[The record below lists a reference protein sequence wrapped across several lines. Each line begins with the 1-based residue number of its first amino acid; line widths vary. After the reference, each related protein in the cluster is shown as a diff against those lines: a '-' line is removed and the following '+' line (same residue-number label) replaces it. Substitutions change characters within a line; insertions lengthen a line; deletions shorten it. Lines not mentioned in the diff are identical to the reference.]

1 MSTINDK
8 IRDSKAEST
17 PVVELQDGERVS
29 LTSKLQFDQY
39 ISDEDFENYLIVEN

>member
-8 IRDSKAEST
+8 ILESKAEAN

-39 ISDEDFENYLIVEN
+39 ISDSDFENYLVV